1 MCGKLPLKG
10 APGRGS
16 KFFLLYVCLRC
27 ILVYFQFKICR
38 KKSKKH
44 ILGKRNQTD
53 LASAAWREAGKKSKI
68 IREKNHTSVI

>member
-10 APGRGS
+10 APGGGE
-16 KFFLLYVCLRC
+16 FFLLYVCLRC
-27 ILVYFQFKICR
+27 VLVYFQFKICR

-53 LASAAWREAGKKSKI
+53 LASAAWREAGKNRKLFVKKI
-68 IREKNHTSVI
+68 TLR